1 MYHEHPLRILRY
13 SAKNIWLLIFPLIR
27 GIYAATLDVDKLYRW
42 LKGAW
47 FDIAVILVILLFG
60 LLRWQFSTI
69 TINDRAIIHKDGV
82 CVKVITSIPFER
94 ISSVTAE
101 HSFYL
106 RPFKGMKISC
116 DTSAGIFKS
125 SDMKLVV
132 SRKVYDELI
141 KKMPV
146 KKGTEEMNF
155 QHKANPLS
163 VILFSVFFSSSFS
176 GAVYLAAFFFKGGD
190 IATDIISMSL
200 ERITQEMSKL
210 QKFLIVNIPT
220 AAIGIGA
227 ILLMTWFIS
236 FIFNLLRYSGFCIKG
251 NIGRIEIICGTFTRC
266 RYRITAPHINYTDL
280 RQSLIMK
287 LCRAVTVN
295 ISCAGYGA
303 VNKQLPVL
311 FPIRKAKSGEHISG
325 VGEAELFA
333 GRKPDFRPKPTS
345 FWQYIWQPVIAAAA
359 VYPVSLIVTFFF
371 PKLADFADF
380 LLIMAE
386 IPVIWLIIVRLTS
399 LFTSGISIRDG
410 KIAVKYSRGFA
421 FHTVI
426 AEQSRLV
433 KISAIQTPFQ
443 RIYHKC
449 NLGFYFNGEQ
459 SQRHYVRAIKI
470 TDAEIIAEKLN
481 YHIEFKHI

>member
-27 GIYAATLDVDKLYRW
+27 GIHAATLDVDKFYRW

-47 FDIAVILVILLFG
+47 FDIAVIIVIILFG
-60 LLRWQFSTI
+60 LLRWYFSTI
-69 TINDRAIIHKDGV
+69 TINDKAIIHRDGV
-82 CVKVITSIPFER
+82 CMKVITAIPFEKV
-94 ISSVTAE
+94 SSVTAE

-106 RPFKGMKISC
+106 RPFRGMKISC

-125 SDMKLVV
+125 SDMKLMVTQ
-132 SRKVYDELI
+132 KVYDELI
-141 KKMPV
+141 KKLPE
-146 KKGTEEMNF
+146 KKGGKEMNF
-155 QHKANPLS
+155 RHKANLLS

-190 IATDIISMSL
+190 LAADIISISL
-200 ERITQEMSKL
+200 ERITEGMSKL
-210 QKFLIVNIPT
+210 QEFLIVNIPT

-227 ILLMTWFIS
+227 VMLMTWFIS
-236 FIFNLLRYSGFCIKG
+236 FILNLLRYSGFCIKG
-251 NIGRIEIICGTFTRC
+251 NIGKIEIICGTFTRC
-266 RYRITAPHINYTDL
+266 RYRINAAHINYTDL

-287 LCRAVTVN
+287 LCRTVTVN

-311 FPIRKAKSGEHISG
+311 FPIRKANSGDHING
-325 VGEAELFA
+325 VREAELFA
-333 GRKPDFRPKPTS
+333 GRKPDYHPKLTS
-345 FWQYIWQPVIAAAA
+345 FWQYIWLPVIAAAA

-386 IPVIWLIIVRLTS
+386 IPILWLIIIKLTS
-399 LFTSGISIRDG
+399 LFTSGISICDDR
-410 KIAVKYSRGFA
+410 IVVKYSRGFA

-433 KISAIQTPFQ
+433 KISAVQTPFQ
-443 RIYHKC
+443 RIFHKC

-459 SQRHYVRAIKI
+459 SQRHYVRAIKVS
-470 TDAEIIAEKLN
+470 DAEKIAEKLN